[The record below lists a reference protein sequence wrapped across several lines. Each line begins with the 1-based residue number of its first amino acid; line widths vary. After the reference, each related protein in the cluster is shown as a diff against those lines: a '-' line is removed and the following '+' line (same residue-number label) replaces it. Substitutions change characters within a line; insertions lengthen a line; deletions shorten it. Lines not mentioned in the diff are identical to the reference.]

1 MKPVSQPLTREQA
14 QVAFTHITHG
24 KFALDDVNFWE
35 AAQRD
40 FAGKCWHWEL
50 KSDSEKWGVITLD
63 RTHFIHMAQ
72 YMEAGDRFAHVGSV
86 SSLKIYNLI
95 KEACRKCAQRASDDN
110 QACRKSDKENEQ

>member
-24 KFALDDVNFWE
+24 KFAIDDVSFWE
-35 AAQRD
+35 ATQRD

-72 YMEAGDRFAHVGSV
+72 YMEAGDRFRLLGTVTV
-86 SSLKIYNLI
+86 
-95 KEACRKCAQRASDDN
+95 RAIN
-110 QACRKSDKENEQ
+110 EQIRRNSDKENQQ

>member
-24 KFALDDVNFWE
+24 KFALDDVSFWE
-35 AAQRD
+35 ATQRD

-72 YMEAGDRFAHVGSV
+72 YMEAGDRFAHRACGQRQQLEDLQPDQGSM
-86 SSLKIYNLI
+86 S
-95 KEACRKCAQRASDDN
+95 EMCPTGQ
-110 QACRKSDKENEQ
+110 